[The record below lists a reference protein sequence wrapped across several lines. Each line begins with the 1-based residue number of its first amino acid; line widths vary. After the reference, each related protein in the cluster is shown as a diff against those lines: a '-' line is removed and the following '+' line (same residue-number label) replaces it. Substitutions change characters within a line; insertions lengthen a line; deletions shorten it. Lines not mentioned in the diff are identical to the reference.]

1 MTNFIW
7 ISSYIAD
14 LLFIWL
20 FFKRS
25 AYTPQRQNKWLKPIL
40 SVLLVVLYLND
51 SFITIPNAAIRICL
65 RAVIYFIWIFAAEGV
80 PARPAVYAAVFWTGV
95 YTMLQNVFFGPLF
108 YDFFSGRTSIIGSR
122 LVSQIVL
129 SIINLAIRFV
139 YFGILSRLLPFEG
152 IAGAQLS
159 HIIFAAGMCALSV
172 YTKDTGA
179 RMRQSFSEGSPHF
192 TVYFIL
198 LHVAMLLALVIFE
211 YSRRRDVERASLQ
224 IQNNTT
230 KALMQSIQD
239 RQMSEDAVR
248 TLRHDLKNHAI
259 SLQLLLEHGE
269 TDKAMEYL
277 ENFRNAAK
285 NPVDGF
291 ETGSQLLNG
300 LLRQK
305 LSPAKERGIDVEC
318 DLDFTEGSFIDN
330 FDLCVIMGNILDN
343 AVEACDALPEGSQR
357 YIKLSGGPA
366 ANYVNIEVEN
376 SSARKSHLLDGLPAT
391 SKADK
396 AMHGFGLRSVRSVV
410 ERYNGVMNIEQNDSS
425 YSISLMIP
433 KPKN

>member
-1 MTNFIW
+1 MNFSW

-14 LLFIWL
+14 VLFMWR

-51 SFITIPNAAIRICL
+51 SFFNIPSASIRICL
-65 RAVIYFIWIFAAEGV
+65 RAVIYFVWIFAAEGV
-80 PARPAVYAAVFWTGV
+80 PARPAVYAAVFWTGAF
-95 YTMLQNVFFGPLF
+95 TMLQNILFGPVF
-108 YDFFSGRTSIIGSR
+108 YEFFSGQMNIIGSR
-122 LVSQIVL
+122 LMSQIAL
-129 SIINLAIRFV
+129 SVINIAIRYV
-139 YFGILSRLLPFEG
+139 YFGILAKLLPFEG

-159 HIIFAAGMCALSV
+159 HIIFAAGICALAV

-285 NPVDGF
+285 NPVSGF
-291 ETGSQLLNG
+291 ETGSQLLDG

-305 LSPAKERGIDVEC
+305 LSNAEDQGIDVDC
-318 DLDFTEGSFIDN
+318 TLDFTEGSFIDN

-343 AVEACDALPEGSQR
+343 AVEACCALPEGAAR
-357 YIKLSGGPA
+357 YIKISGGPM
-366 ANYVNIEVEN
+366 ANYMNIEVEN
-376 SSARKSHLLDGLPAT
+376 SSARKAQLLGGLPAT

-396 AMHGFGLRSVRSVV
+396 ALHGFGLRSVKSVL
-410 ERYNGVMNIEQNDSS
+410 ERYDGIMDIEQTDGS

-433 KPKN
+433 RPQA

>member
-1 MTNFIW
+1 MRNFIW
-7 ISSYIAD
+7 ISSYIVD

-25 AYTPQRQNKWLKPIL
+25 AYTPQRQHKWLKPVL
-40 SVLLVVLYLND
+40 SVVLVVLYLNNAFL
-51 SFITIPNAAIRICL
+51 SIPYASVRVAL
-65 RAVIYFIWIFAAEGV
+65 RAAIYFIWIFIAEGV
-80 PARPAVYAAVFWTGV
+80 PLRPSVYAAIFWTGA
-95 YTMLQNVFFGPLF
+95 YTLFQNVFFGPYF
-108 YDFFSGRTSIIGSR
+108 NAFFSGQNNIFESR
-122 LVSQIVL
+122 LLSQIVL
-129 SIINLAIRFV
+129 SLINILLRAVYYAIIT
-139 YFGILSRLLPFEG
+139 RLLPFEG
-152 IAGAQLS
+152 IAGAQIS
-159 HIIFAAGMCALSV
+159 HIVFAAGICALSV
-172 YTKDTGA
+172 YTKDTSA
-179 RMRQSFSEGSPHF
+179 RMSRSFETGPAQFS
-192 TVYFIL
+192 VYFIL

-285 NPVDGF
+285 NPVSGF

-305 LSPAKERGIDVEC
+305 LSNAEEQGIDVSC
-318 DLDFTEGSFIDN
+318 ALDFTEGSFIDN

-343 AVEACDALPEGSQR
+343 AVEACCALPEGAER
-357 YIKLSGGPA
+357 YIKISGGPM
-366 ANYVNIEVEN
+366 ANYMNIEVEN
-376 SSARKSHLLDGLPAT
+376 SSARKAQLLGGLPAT

-396 AMHGFGLRSVRSVV
+396 ALHGFGLRSVKSVL
-410 ERYNGVMNIEQNDSS
+410 ERYDGIMDIEQTDGS

-433 KPKN
+433 RPQV